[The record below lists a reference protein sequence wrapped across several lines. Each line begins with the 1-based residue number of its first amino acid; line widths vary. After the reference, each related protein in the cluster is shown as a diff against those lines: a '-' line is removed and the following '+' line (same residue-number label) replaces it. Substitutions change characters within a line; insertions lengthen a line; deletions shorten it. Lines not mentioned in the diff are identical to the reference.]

1 MATRTP
7 WSDVHPGTGDLESS
21 GSLPTPP
28 GGRRPSWGYLCSA
41 ALSAATLVLLFQPWL
56 SASGPGGAIRSDA
69 FGRLTGTTVSQQ
81 DWAGA
86 GLRDTDISGTW
97 AVLTCVA
104 VLATIFA
111 AVAYLRTRASIFSA
125 AAAVA
130 GTSVAV
136 FVLADVLYLDNKE
149 SEMRAAVAD
158 DSSFSGILRGLF
170 GGAHAAHQLA
180 GAHLDFAAMLAGITA
195 FGAAACVLTNHLRD
209 NPIVR
214 TVARPTTR
222 SVAAA
227 HPSTPTARPQTPTAS
242 PSTPTTP
249 HPVPAALQLVS
260 PAATAP
266 QLVPTASPSAPT
278 APHVAPAALHPA
290 SIASQPV
297 PTAPN
302 PMPVAPHP
310 VPAASPLVP
319 VAPQLVPAAS
329 HLTSAASQAVQA
341 APNPAPAGPQPVP
354 TAPNPVPAATHP
366 APTAPHQAPPA
377 PATPP
382 APVVEFGDITAERHE
397 PAPSAAELP
406 PFPVRKQPSWR
417 IVIPAGAVSAHA
429 PARGERTFAN

>member
-1 MATRTP
+1 M
-7 WSDVHPGTGDLESS
+7 
-21 GSLPTPP
+21 
-28 GGRRPSWGYLCSA
+28 
-41 ALSAATLVLLFQPWL
+41 LSAATLVLLFQPWL

-130 GTSVAV
+130 GTGVAV

-214 TVARPTTR
+214 TAARPTTR
-222 SVAAA
+222 SVAVA
-227 HPSTPTARPQTPTAS
+227 HPSTPTARPQTPT
-242 PSTPTTP
+242 TPR
-249 HPVPAALQLVS
+249 PVPAALQLVS

-266 QLVPTASPSAPT
+266 QLVPPASPSAPT
-278 APHVAPAALHPA
+278 APHVAPAALYPA

-302 PMPVAPHP
+302 PMAPHP
-310 VPAASPLVP
+310 APAASPLAP
-319 VAPQLVPAAS
+319 VATQLVPAAS
-329 HLTSAASQAVQA
+329 HLTSAASQVVQA
-341 APNPAPAGPQPVP
+341 APTPAPAGPQPVP
-354 TAPNPVPAATHP
+354 TAPDPVPAATHP
-366 APTAPHQAPPA
+366 APTAPNPAPPA

>member
-1 MATRTP
+1 MARYPARFYRDFRRRTARSSTHFRTHPYRAGRHEAGASVTDRTGVMATRTP

-28 GGRRPSWGYLCSA
+28 GGRRPSWGYLCGA
-41 ALSAATLVLLFQPWL
+41 VLSAATLVLLFQPWL

-130 GTSVAV
+130 GTGVAV

-214 TVARPTTR
+214 TAARPTTR

-227 HPSTPTARPQTPTAS
+227 HPSTPTASPTTPTA
-242 PSTPTTP
+242 P
-249 HPVPAALQLVS
+249 HVAPAAPQRVS
-260 PAATAP
+260 PATTAP
-266 QLVPTASPSAPT
+266 QPVPT

-290 SIASQPV
+290 PIASQLVPTAPNPMPMAPQPVPAASRLAPAASQPV
-297 PTAPN
+297 PTAPLSA
-302 PMPVAPHP
+302 PAAPHP
-310 VPAASPLVP
+310 
-319 VAPQLVPAAS
+319 
-329 HLTSAASQAVQA
+329 
-341 APNPAPAGPQPVP
+341 
-354 TAPNPVPAATHP
+354 
-366 APTAPHQAPPA
+366 APPA

-429 PARGERTFAN
+429 PVRGERTFAN

>member
-1 MATRTP
+1 M
-7 WSDVHPGTGDLESS
+7 
-21 GSLPTPP
+21 
-28 GGRRPSWGYLCSA
+28 
-41 ALSAATLVLLFQPWL
+41 LSAATLVLLFQPWL

-130 GTSVAV
+130 GTGVAV

-180 GAHLDFAAMLAGITA
+180 GAHLDLAAMLAGITA

-214 TVARPTTR
+214 TAARPTMR

-227 HPSTPTARPQTPTAS
+227 HPSTPTAS
-242 PSTPTTP
+242 PTTSAAP
-249 HPVPAALQLVS
+249 HPIPAAQQLVS

-266 QLVPTASPSAPT
+266 YPAPT

-290 SIASQPV
+290 SIALQPV
-297 PTAPN
+297 PTVPN
-302 PMPVAPHP
+302 PMPMAPQP

-329 HLTSAASQAVQA
+329 HLTSAASHAVPA

-354 TAPNPVPAATHP
+354 TAPHLVPVATQPVPAASP
-366 APTAPHQAPPA
+366 LAPAASQPVPAAPLSAPTAPHQAPPA

>member
-214 TVARPTTR
+214 TAARPTTR

-227 HPSTPTARPQTPTAS
+227 HPSTPTTS
-242 PSTPTTP
+242 PTTP
-249 HPVPAALQLVS
+249 AAPHPIPAAPQLVS

-266 QLVPTASPSAPT
+266 HQAPT
-278 APHVAPAALHPA
+278 
-290 SIASQPV
+290 
-297 PTAPN
+297 
-302 PMPVAPHP
+302 
-310 VPAASPLVP
+310 
-319 VAPQLVPAAS
+319 APQLVPAAS
-329 HLTSAASQAVQA
+329 Q
-341 APNPAPAGPQPVP
+341 
-354 TAPNPVPAATHP
+354 PVPAAP
-366 APTAPHQAPPA
+366 LSAPTAPHPAPPA

>member
-1 MATRTP
+1 M
-7 WSDVHPGTGDLESS
+7 
-21 GSLPTPP
+21 
-28 GGRRPSWGYLCSA
+28 
-41 ALSAATLVLLFQPWL
+41 SAATLVLLFQPWL

-130 GTSVAV
+130 GTGVAV

-214 TVARPTTR
+214 TAARPTTR
-222 SVAAA
+222 SVAVA
-227 HPSTPTARPQTPTAS
+227 HPSTPTA
-242 PSTPTTP
+242 P
-249 HPVPAALQLVS
+249 HVAPAAPRLGSL
-260 PAATAP
+260 AATASQP
-266 QLVPTASPSAPT
+266 VPT
-278 APHVAPAALHPA
+278 APHVAPAALYPA

-302 PMPVAPHP
+302 PMPMAPHP
-310 VPAASPLVP
+310 APAASPLAP
-319 VAPQLVPAAS
+319 VATQLVPAAS
-329 HLTSAASQAVQA
+329 HLTSAASQVVQA
-341 APNPAPAGPQPVP
+341 APTLAPAGPQPVP
-354 TAPNPVPAATHP
+354 TAANPVPAATHP
-366 APTAPHQAPPA
+366 APTAPNPAPPA